1 MSVLS
6 LCSVC
11 LLGFSPASFR
21 ISDDRL
27 QTHLHSVLGIFTAVF
42 NFVIIIV
49 VISCFLNATSS
60 LAFVLLSMSV
70 SLIIMSTIV
79 VNLVA
84 YQVFVLL
91 VNIYSK
97 EGSSMRQINE
107 YFSYIQWNIRKNQ
120 HVLMLIILILL
131 LSFRCLSLLTVIF
144 ISYHK
149 QRLRSHSPYAEKSS

>member
-1 MSVLS
+1 MGENRVCVCVCVVIVYMSVLS

-49 VISCFLNATSS
+49 VVSCFLNATSS
-60 LAFVLLSMSV
+60 LAFVLLSSMSV

-107 YFSYIQWNIRKNQ
+107 YFSYIQ
-120 HVLMLIILILL
+120 
-131 LSFRCLSLLTVIF
+131 
-144 ISYHK
+144 
-149 QRLRSHSPYAEKSS
+149 